1 MVGSIY
7 SEHCYLNHFVKQLT
21 YYHRNLDVKKL
32 VEDKFTYLPHNMNMT
47 RAKKYYALLSET
59 FVSGFRLMC
68 EEDVEDI
75 YILLNNLEKKYNIH
89 GYYSK
94 EEVSHLSY
102 IKTDYNNKVTYFFSF
117 YNL

>member
-1 MVGSIY
+1 
-7 SEHCYLNHFVKQLT
+7 
-21 YYHRNLDVKKL
+21 
-32 VEDKFTYLPHNMNMT
+32 
-47 RAKKYYALLSET
+47 
-59 FVSGFRLMC
+59 MC

-102 IKTDYNNKVTYFFSF
+102 IKTDNNNKVTYFFSF